1 MYTVSQW
8 LWLRVQQIGYHCLK
22 APHKATIKVLA
33 ESVVLLRGLM
43 GGSKGVSQGLRL
55 RRSVALARY
64 KLGSGARY
72 NCSLTVEKLHV
83 FNARLLILSLG
94 L

>member
-43 GGSKGVSQGLRL
+43 GELGSKMTHMVVSRDQLF
-55 RRSVALARY
+55 
-64 KLGSGARY
+64 
-72 NCSLTVEKLHV
+72 C
-83 FNARLLILSLG
+83 
-94 L
+94 